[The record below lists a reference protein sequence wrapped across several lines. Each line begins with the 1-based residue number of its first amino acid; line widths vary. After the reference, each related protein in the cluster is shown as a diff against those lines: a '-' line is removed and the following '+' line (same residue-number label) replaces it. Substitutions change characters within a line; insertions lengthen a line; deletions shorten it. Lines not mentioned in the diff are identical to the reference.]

1 MTSVVW
7 KYPLRLDDEVTFEM
21 PEGACPLTVQV
32 QDGIPTLWAVVD
44 PDAAPTNRMFRIA
57 GTGHPIGA
65 DVGAY
70 VGTFQLA
77 EGALVFH
84 LFDGGEDGERD

>member
-1 MTSVVW
+1 MAKRVW
-7 KYPLRLDDEVTFEM
+7 KYPLPIDDEVSVEM

-32 QDGIPTLWAVVD
+32 QGGRPTLWALVD
-44 PDAAPTNRMFRIA
+44 PDAVPTTRRFRIA

-65 DVGAY
+65 DVGAH

-77 EGALVFH
+77 DGGLVFH
-84 LFDGGEDGERD
+84 VFDGGEDG